1 MPADRSATDPREPS
15 GQEAELVPTLRAA
28 ADEVPRV
35 AARIGRRFARE
46 EARRRAHAYLRGLL
60 SPVERKNGWQLAEA
74 VGDHT
79 PYALQHLLGR
89 ADWDPDLVR
98 DDLQTYVVE
107 QLGDPAAILRRSC
120 GDPAAI
126 LVVDETGVVK
136 KGTASAGVTKQYV
149 GCVGKIENAQVGVF
163 VAYASP
169 QGVAFLD
176 RALYLPQE
184 WTDDPARR
192 RQAGIP
198 DTVGFAT
205 KPQLAQAMLER
216 ARAAQVPAAWV
227 TADSIYGDDRRL
239 RMWLETQEQPVVL
252 AVSGK
257 EYLNVAA
264 TWTQRRV
271 STLLQELT
279 DLPADAWQ
287 RLSAGDGEKGPRLY
301 DWYRLPLVPPLQA
314 GFARW
319 CLVRRSL
326 SDPTDLQA
334 YVVFAPEGTEL
345 EQLVRVAGRRW
356 TIEVAFEAAKGEV
369 GLDQYEV
376 RSWTGWH
383 RHMTLALFA
392 QALLTVVRRHLADPA
407 SAPPPA
413 RGRSQ
418 KGQSQQAALHRPS
431 GGNRQGRR
439 GSLATFRQQRRA
451 QQRRAQQRRAQQRRA
466 QQRRAQQR
474 RAQQRRAQQRRAQQG
489 RWPRRP
495 TPRPAAPPSPS

>member
-1 MPADRSATDPREPS
+1 VILALKGATAMPTRRPPFEHAEPAA
-15 GQEAELVPTLRAA
+15 GPDPTL
-28 ADEVPRV
+28 V
-35 AARIGRRFARE
+35 AALTASAEEVVTVVRRIGPRFARA
-46 EARRRAHAYLRGLL
+46 EARQRAQAYLRGLL

-107 QLGDPAAILRRSC
+107 QLGDPAAIL
-120 GDPAAI
+120 
-126 LVVDETGVVK
+126 VVDKTGVVK

-163 VAYASP
+163 LAYASP

-184 WTDDPARR
+184 WTGDPARR

-239 RMWLETQEQPVVL
+239 RMWLETQEQPFVL

-301 DWYRLPLVPPLQA
+301 YWYRLPLVPPLQE
-314 GFARW
+314 GFERW

-345 EQLVRVAGRRW
+345 EELVRVAGRRW

-392 QALLTVVRRHLADPA
+392 QALLTVVRRHVADPA

-418 KGQSQQAALHRPS
+418 KGQSQQAALRRPS

-451 QQRRAQQRRAQQRRA
+451 QQ
-466 QQRRAQQR
+466 
-474 RAQQRRAQQRRAQQG
+474 G